1 MIKELVTGRCGIVK
15 DLRINRE
22 IKSATVRV
30 INEEG
35 QPLGVIS
42 LDEAVA
48 NAERVGLDLVEVSSN
63 TEPPVCKIM
72 DYGKYRYKQSKKLH
86 DARKSQTVIH
96 VKEIRLRPK
105 TEAHDLQTKIK
116 HIKKFLEQH
125 DKVKVSMMFRGREIA
140 FTEIGRKL
148 MDQIKAALT
157 DECIMDQEP
166 RLEGRNM
173 VMIVSPKK

>member
-1 MIKELVTGRCGIVK
+1 MVK

-22 IKSATVRV
+22 IKSVKVRV
-30 INEEG
+30 ITEEAK
-35 QPLGVIS
+35 QLGVIS
-42 LDEAVA
+42 LEEALA
-48 NAERVGLDLVEVSSN
+48 SAEKAGLDLVEVSP
-63 TEPPVCKIM
+63 TAEPPVCKIM

-86 DARKSQTVIH
+86 DAKKSQTVIH

-105 TEAHDLQTKIK
+105 TEEHDVQVKVK
-116 HIKKFLEQH
+116 HIKKFLEKH
-125 DKVKVSMMFRGREIA
+125 DKVKISLMFRGREIA

-148 MDQIKAALT
+148 MEEIKSQLA
-157 DECIMDQEP
+157 DDCVIDQEL

>member
-1 MIKELVTGRCGIVK
+1 MLGRCRIVK

-35 QPLGVIS
+35 QPLGIIS
-42 LDEAVA
+42 LDEAIV

-72 DYGKYRYKQSKKLH
+72 DYGKYRYKQSKKIH

-125 DKVKVSMMFRGREIA
+125 NKVKISMMFRGREIA

-148 MDQIKAALT
+148 MDQIKGALA

>member
-1 MIKELVTGRCGIVK
+1 MIT
-15 DLRINRE
+15 
-22 IKSATVRV
+22 
-30 INEEG
+30 EEG
-35 QPLGVIS
+35 QQLGVIS

-48 NAERVGLDLVEVSSN
+48 HAERVGLDLVEVSAN
-63 TEPPVCKIM
+63 TDPPVCKIM

-86 DARKSQTVIH
+86 DAKKSQTVIH

-105 TEAHDLQTKIK
+105 TEAHDLQVKIK
-116 HIKKFLEQH
+116 HIKNFLEKH

-140 FTEIGRKL
+140 FTEIGRRI
-148 MDQIKAALT
+148 MDQIKTELAN
-157 DECIMDQEP
+157 DCIMDQEP